1 MSTLDKHLEEE
12 RQKCEDLQF
21 RIDEATICG
30 GNETVNHFFFLFSMK
45 LTQKN
50 CIYFEKIH
58 PVFIS
63 FEEKKTFSIVQ
74 SKLREK
80 NWLIVYLFPSLRPI
94 RINFNRRT
102 CTCTYAFL
110 SIFSVSSLKKM
121 HFNLHSRK
129 FKIKQNPIM

>member
-30 GNETVNHFFFLFSMK
+30 GNETVNHFFSIFYEIDAKKLYIFWKNPPSFYFLWRK
-45 LTQKN
+45 KN
-50 CIYFEKIH
+50 LFNC
-58 PVFIS
+58 
-63 FEEKKTFSIVQ
+63 SIEIA
-74 SKLREK
+74 RK
-80 NWLIVYLFPSLRPI
+80 NWLTVYLFPSLRPI

-121 HFNLHSRK
+121 HFNSHSRK